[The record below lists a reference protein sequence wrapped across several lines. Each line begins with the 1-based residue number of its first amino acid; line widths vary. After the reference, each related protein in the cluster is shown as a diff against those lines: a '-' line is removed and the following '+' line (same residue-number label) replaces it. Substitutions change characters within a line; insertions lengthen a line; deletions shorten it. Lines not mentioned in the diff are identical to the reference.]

1 MRGIISFSD
10 MNSGKIIKINNLDK
24 KEIIIIIIYF
34 LSKLL
39 ILFMSEE
46 IKTIIIIIFR
56 RMLTIFG
63 NILNNYDIIIRSSPL
78 IQ

>member
-39 ILFMSEE
+39 IWFMSEE
-46 IKTIIIIIFR
+46 IKTINIIIFR

>member
-1 MRGIISFSD
+1 

-39 ILFMSEE
+39 IWFMSEE
-46 IKTIIIIIFR
+46 IKTINIIIFR